1 MKSFKKLDK
10 LFIKEL
16 NLLLDYFQSDKVLV
30 EDIRRNFD
38 LKSAF
43 NVEYKLYS
51 RWDVTDFA
59 DRFENWCRRSGMLVK
74 EKIDAKSSRK
84 SLTNV
89 YNRRYIVRK

>member
-10 LFIKEL
+10 LFSKEL

-30 EDIRRNFD
+30 EDIRKNFD

-43 NVEYKLYS
+43 NVEYRLYT

-59 DRFENWCRRSGMLVK
+59 DRFENWCERSGMLVK
-74 EKIDAKSSRK
+74 EKI
-84 SLTNV
+84 NV

>member
-10 LFIKEL
+10 LFSKEL

-30 EDIRRNFD
+30 EDIRKNFD

-43 NVEYKLYS
+43 NVEYKLYT
-51 RWDVTDFA
+51 RWNVTDFA
-59 DRFENWCRRSGMLVK
+59 DRFENWCKRSGMLVK
-74 EKIDAKSSRK
+74 EKI
-84 SLTNV
+84 NV

>member
-10 LFIKEL
+10 LFSKEL
-16 NLLLDYFQSDKVLV
+16 NLLLDYYQSDKVLV
-30 EDIRRNFD
+30 EDIRKNFD

-43 NVEYKLYS
+43 NVEYRLYT

-59 DRFENWCRRSGMLVK
+59 DRFENWCKRSGMLVK
-74 EKIDAKSSRK
+74 EKI
-84 SLTNV
+84 NV

>member
-10 LFIKEL
+10 LFSKEL
-16 NLLLDYFQSDKVLV
+16 NLLLDYYQSDKVLV
-30 EDIRRNFD
+30 EDIRKNFD

-51 RWDVTDFA
+51 RWNVTDFA
-59 DRFENWCRRSGMLVK
+59 DRFENWCKRSGMLVK
-74 EKIDAKSSRK
+74 EKI
-84 SLTNV
+84 NV